1 MLEDAPAIQITFED
15 QRINAVEKIDQRD
28 LVILNKPNLISHI
41 EFIIPDQLKDVK
53 IKAILFTKMAK
64 ELAQVSMV
72 QILIL
77 QLFRI

>member
-41 EFIIPDQLKDVK
+41 EFIIPNQFKDVK
-53 IKAILFTKMAK
+53 NQSYSIHKNG
-64 ELAQVSMV
+64 
-72 QILIL
+72 
-77 QLFRI
+77 